1 MTAFSPCQ
9 GHLLLVLNCLV
20 FRVTR
25 SLSGSRYIYAHKL
38 KYIYLYNKALRS
50 YIHICLYICV
60 SYSWPN
66 GCTEFF
72 FQNSILKNSTGNAGH
87 FSQYIYNCAFFLV
100 TFSVFSCSFSK
111 RYFFKVLSSKQ
122 RFLEIILF
130 KLMRFRINVG
140 NCLQQ

>member
-38 KYIYLYNKALRS
+38 KYIYLFNKALRS

-72 FQNSILKNSTGNAGH
+72 FSKFDFKKFNR
-87 FSQYIYNCAFFLV
+87 NCAFFLV
-100 TFSVFSCSFSK
+100 TFLVFSCSFSK